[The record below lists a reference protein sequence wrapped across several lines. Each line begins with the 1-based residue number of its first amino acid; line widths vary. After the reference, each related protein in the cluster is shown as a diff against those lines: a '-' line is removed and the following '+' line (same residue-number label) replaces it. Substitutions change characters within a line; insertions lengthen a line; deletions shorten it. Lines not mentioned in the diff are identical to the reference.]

1 MGEIMI
7 NKDEIREQFKDLFEY
22 SLDFLYVNDL
32 KGNFIDA
39 NDIALSTLG
48 YEREEIPNISFQN
61 LVYEDQLIIGLKNTR
76 NILQKGKQ
84 EQPGVFKH
92 RTKDGNYV
100 YIETYGI
107 PIKKEGKV
115 YAIFGIAKNITEQ
128 KIAEQLLKESEVRYR
143 GLYENT
149 PFTILLIN
157 SKGIVVDCNPRT
169 LEILGYEKNEVIN
182 KKIQILPALNS
193 EDLPTILDL
202 FKRMISGER
211 LHRVDLRLIKKDG
224 NTVWMNLQ
232 ASKLEINK
240 ESYVQAILHEIKEST
255 VISKDKT

>member
-1 MGEIMI
+1 MI
-7 NKDEIREQFKDLFEY
+7 NKDEIREKFKDLFDY
-22 SLDFLYVNDL
+22 SLDFIYVSDL

-39 NDIALSTLG
+39 NEIALKTLG
-48 YEREEIPNISFQN
+48 YEREEISNISFQN
-61 LVYEDQLIIGLKNTR
+61 LVDEDDLIIALEKTR
-76 NILQKGKQ
+76 DLLQKGKQ
-84 EQPGVFKH
+84 EQPGVFKL

-107 PIKKEGKV
+107 PIKKDGKI
-115 YAIFGIAKNITEQ
+115 YAIFGIAKNITER
-128 KIAEQLLKESEVRYR
+128 KIAEHLLIESEVRYR

-169 LEILGYEKNEVIN
+169 REILGYEKDEVIN
-182 KKIQILPALNS
+182 KQLQKIPALNP

-202 FKRMISGER
+202 FKRMVSGEK
-211 LHRVDLRLIKKDG
+211 LHRVDLKLLKKDG
-224 NTVWMNLQ
+224 NKIWMNLQ
-232 ASKLEINK
+232 ASKLEINN

-255 VISKDKT
+255 IISKEKT

>member
-1 MGEIMI
+1 MI
-7 NKDEIREQFKDLFEY
+7 NKDDIREKFKDFFEY

-48 YEREEIPNISFQN
+48 YDREELPSISFQN
-61 LVYEDQLIIGLKNTR
+61 IIDEEQLKLALDNTR
-76 NILQKGKQ
+76 DLITKGKQ
-84 EQPGVFKH
+84 ERPGVFKL
-92 RTKDGNYV
+92 RTKDGNYI

-115 YAIFGIAKNITEQ
+115 YAIFGIAKNITER
-128 KIAEQLLKESEVRYR
+128 KIAEQLLIESEERYR

-182 KKIQILPALNS
+182 KEIQKLPALNS
-193 EDLPTILDL
+193 EDLSILLDL
-202 FKRMISGER
+202 FKRMMSGER

-224 NTVWMNLQ
+224 NKIWMNLQ
-232 ASKLEINK
+232 ASKLEIN
-240 ESYVQAILHEIKEST
+240 EEIYIQAILHEIKEST
-255 VISKDKT
+255 VISKEET